1 MVPAAEPL
9 MSVTSTV
16 TCNAGAV
23 WRTCP
28 DQEPASDAGNIV
40 VAVGEAAAVRG
51 AVPRG
56 GGAGRRGAPP
66 PGGGCHKNKGGARAI
81 APPHATQAGSQPARR
96 TVDRAGGSSGAPPG
110 TLRGT
115 PR

>member
-40 VAVGEAAAVRG
+40 VAVGKAAAVRG
-51 AVPRG
+51 DAPRVAEAASSG
-56 GGAGRRGAPP
+56 SPLRAGWCIKIKVEAM
-66 PGGGCHKNKGGARAI
+66 AI
-81 APPHATQAGSQPARR
+81 APTHATQAVSQPARR
-96 TVDRAGGSSGAPPG
+96 TVDRAGGSSGAPPR
-110 TLRGT
+110 TLDR
-115 PR
+115 